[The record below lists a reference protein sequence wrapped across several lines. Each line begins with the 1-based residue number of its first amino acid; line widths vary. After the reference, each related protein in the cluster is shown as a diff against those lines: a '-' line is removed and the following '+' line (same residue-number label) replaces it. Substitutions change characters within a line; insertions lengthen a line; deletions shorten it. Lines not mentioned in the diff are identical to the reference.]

1 MPPAQLT
8 GECFCIG
15 TPLTP
20 HARSSPAA
28 CATTTPA
35 SNNANAACSQPSS
48 GSPPTAPADS
58 PPSPDGADLPAR
70 QAADTRRPSRPS
82 QENPLAAALGEAFT
96 PKRAV
101 SYISVSTREQAQRG
115 GAEEGFSLPAQR
127 EANRRKAQSMG
138 ALIVKE
144 FADRGESARSANR
157 PELQKML
164 AYLTQDGQIDYVIV
178 HKLDRLARNRA
189 DDVEITRAFD
199 EAGVRLVSTSENI
212 DQTPGGMLLH
222 GIMSS
227 IAEFYSRNLAAEVIK
242 GMGEKARAG
251 GTIGRAPL
259 GYLNRQGRDSQG
271 RQARWVD
278 VDPVRGPLITQA
290 FTEYATDRWTLST
303 LTDHLT
309 AHGLTTAPTPS
320 RPSHPLD
327 HNTLLNILR
336 NPYYRGIV
344 TYQGVHYPGTH
355 QPLIDEATWQRV
367 QTVLSQHRHGERQRI
382 HNHHLKTTVRCGQCG
397 GRLIIHHA
405 KARNG
410 HIYPYFVCS
419 YRQRH
424 RDQCSFKAVLIDDVD
439 HAVADLYRHIH
450 ITPDERRTIEKHLR
464 IELDRLYARQ
474 HTHTQKL
481 TVHARTLKAQQAT
494 LLQAHYADAVP
505 LDLFKAE
512 QTRLARELDHT
523 SRELAALT
531 ADREHLQHRLEE
543 ALALLEHCH
552 RLYTHPNTPP
562 SLKKLLNT
570 VFFTDILINP
580 TDNTPTTPAG
590 TPRRPIHPHP
600 RPPFDHL
607 TTPQLRHD
615 IGLTN
620 PEKNRDSSDSDRQN
634 DTNHHN
640 NDDSRNRHSNQD
652 AYSQDTHG
660 HSGRTIQND
669 SSNNGPDTHS
679 RSAHRQ
685 HNKSQDNRGQDAAP
699 SQENQD
705 QTTRSHNTHNQDNTK
720 TLQENLPEGNTQIK
734 FGDVSCKS
742 TMVELRGFEPLT
754 FSLRTRR
761 ATNCAIAPKTPVA

>member
-1 MPPAQLT
+1 MNTHHDTAAAANP
-8 GECFCIG
+8 
-15 TPLTP
+15 
-20 HARSSPAA
+20 SP
-28 CATTTPA
+28 
-35 SNNANAACSQPSS
+35 
-48 GSPPTAPADS
+48 APADS
-58 PPSPDGADLPAR
+58 PLGLDRADLPASK
-70 QAADTRRPSRPS
+70 AADTRRPARPG
-82 QENPLAAALGEAFT
+82 QGTPLAAALGEAFT

-101 SYISVSTREQAQRG
+101 SYIRVSTREQAQRG

-227 IAEFYSRNLAAEVIK
+227 IAEFYSRNLAAEVVK
-242 GMGEKARAG
+242 GLGQKARAG
-251 GTIGRAPL
+251 GTVGRAPL

-271 RQARWVD
+271 REARWVD
-278 VDPVRGPLITQA
+278 IDPVRGPLITQA

-309 AHGLTTAPTPS
+309 AHGLTTVPTPS
-320 RPSHPLD
+320 RPSHPLG
-327 HNTLLNILR
+327 HNKLLAILR

-344 TYQGVHYPGTH
+344 TYQGVQYPGKH
-355 QPLIDEATWQRV
+355 QPLIDDATWQRV
-367 QTVLSQHRHGERQRI
+367 QTILNQHRHGERQRI
-382 HNHHLKTTVRCGQCG
+382 HNHHLKTTIRCGQCG

-424 RDQCSFKAVLIDDVD
+424 REQCSFKAVLIDEVD

-450 ITPDERRTIEKHLR
+450 ITPEDRRAIDTRLR
-464 IELDRLYARQ
+464 GELDRLYARQ

-481 TVHARTLKAQQAT
+481 TAHARTLKAQQAK
-494 LLQAHYADAVP
+494 LLEAHYAEAVP

-512 QTRLARELDHT
+512 QARLARELDQI

-531 ADREHLQHRLEE
+531 ADRERVEHRLEE

-552 RLYTHPNTPP
+552 RLYTHPDTPP

-580 TDNTPTTPAG
+580 DDNTPSSTPQ
-590 TPRRPIHPHP
+590 RPIHPHP

-607 TTPQLRHD
+607 ATPQLRH
-615 IGLTN
+615 ITQN
-620 PEKNRDSSDSDRQN
+620 NTSDS
-634 DTNHHN
+634 HN
-640 NDDSRNRHSNQD
+640 TR
-652 AYSQDTHG
+652 
-660 HSGRTIQND
+660 SGRTIQND
-669 SSNNGPDTHS
+669 SSNNGPDTHNH
-679 RSAHRQ
+679 SAHRQ
-685 HNKSQDNRGQDAAP
+685 HNRSQSNQDKDVHGRDIP

-705 QTTRSHNTHNQDNTK
+705 QDTHSQDNTK
-720 TLQENLPEGNTQIK
+720 TLQENLPEGNKHIK
-734 FGDVSCKS
+734 FGNVSCKT

-761 ATNCAIAPKTPVA
+761 ATNCAIAPRTPVA

>member
-1 MPPAQLT
+1 
-8 GECFCIG
+8 
-15 TPLTP
+15 
-20 HARSSPAA
+20 
-28 CATTTPA
+28 
-35 SNNANAACSQPSS
+35 
-48 GSPPTAPADS
+48 
-58 PPSPDGADLPAR
+58 
-70 QAADTRRPSRPS
+70 
-82 QENPLAAALGEAFT
+82 
-96 PKRAV
+96 
-101 SYISVSTREQAQRG
+101 
-115 GAEEGFSLPAQR
+115 
-127 EANRRKAQSMG
+127 
-138 ALIVKE
+138 
-144 FADRGESARSANR
+144 
-157 PELQKML
+157 ML
-164 AYLTQDGQIDYVIV
+164 AYLAQDGRVDYVIV

-189 DDVEITRAFD
+189 DDVEINRAFD

-242 GMGEKARAG
+242 GMGEKARNG
-251 GTIGRAPL
+251 GTLGKAPL

-271 RQARWVD
+271 REARWVD

-309 AHGLTTAPTPS
+309 AHGLTTVPTPS
-320 RPSHPLD
+320 RPSHPLG
-327 HNTLLNILR
+327 HNTLLAILR

-355 QPLIDEATWQRV
+355 QPLIDDATWQRV
-367 QTVLSQHRHGERQRI
+367 QTVLNQHRHGERQRI

-397 GRLIIHHA
+397 GRLIVHNA

-450 ITPDERRTIEKHLR
+450 ITPDERRTIEKYLR
-464 IELDRLYARQ
+464 LELDHIYARQ

-481 TVHARTLKAQQAT
+481 TTHARTLKTQQAT

-512 QTRLARELDHT
+512 QTRLTRELNQI

-531 ADREHLQHRLEE
+531 ADREHLEHRLEE

-552 RLYTHPNTPP
+552 RLYTHPHTPP

-580 TDNTPTTPAG
+580 GDNTPTSTPQ
-590 TPRRPIHPHP
+590 RPIHPTP

-607 TTPQLRHD
+607 ATPTLRHHAE
-615 IGLTN
+615 LTN
-620 PEKNRDSSDSDRQN
+620 PEENRGSDGDRRN
-634 DTNHHN
+634 NTNHHN
-640 NDDSRNRHSNQD
+640 NSGQGNDDSRNRHSNQD

-669 SSNNGPDTHS
+669 SSNNEPDTH
-679 RSAHRQ
+679 
-685 HNKSQDNRGQDAAP
+685 
-699 SQENQD
+699 NQG
-705 QTTRSHNTHNQDNTK
+705 NTK

-734 FGDVSCKS
+734 FGGVSCKT

-761 ATNCAIAPKTPVA
+761 ATNCAIAPRTPVA

>member
-1 MPPAQLT
+1 MNTHHHDTAAAANP
-8 GECFCIG
+8 
-15 TPLTP
+15 
-20 HARSSPAA
+20 SP
-28 CATTTPA
+28 T
-35 SNNANAACSQPSS
+35 
-48 GSPPTAPADS
+48 PADS
-58 PPSPDGADLPAR
+58 PPSPDRADLPAR
-70 QAADTRRPSRPS
+70 QATNTRRPARPS
-82 QENPLAAALGEAFT
+82 QGNPLAAALGEAFT

-101 SYISVSTREQAQRG
+101 SYIRVSTREQAQRG

-164 AYLTQDGQIDYVIV
+164 AYLTQDGRIDYVIV

-227 IAEFYSRNLAAEVIK
+227 IAEFYSRNLAAEVVK
-242 GMGEKARAG
+242 GLGQKARAG
-251 GTIGRAPL
+251 GTVGRAPL
-259 GYLNRQGRDSQG
+259 GYLNKQGRDEHG
-271 RQARWVD
+271 REARWVD
-278 VDPVRGPLITQA
+278 IDPVRGPLITQA

-303 LTDHLT
+303 LTNHLT
-309 AHGLTTAPTPS
+309 AQGLTTVPTPS
-320 RPSHPLD
+320 RPSHPLG
-327 HNTLLNILR
+327 HNKLLAILR

-344 TYQGVHYPGTH
+344 TYQGVQYPGKH
-355 QPLIDEATWQRV
+355 QPLIDDATWQRV
-367 QTVLSQHRHGERQRI
+367 QTVLNQHRHGERQRI

-424 RDQCSFKAVLIDDVD
+424 RTECSFKAVLIDEVD
-439 HAVADLYRHIH
+439 AHIADLYRHIH
-450 ITPDERRTIEKHLR
+450 ITPEDRRTIEKYLR
-464 IELDRLYARQ
+464 GELDHIYARQ
-474 HTHTQKL
+474 HTHIQKL
-481 TVHARTLKAQQAT
+481 TTQARKLKTQQAK
-494 LLQAHYADAVP
+494 LLEAHYADAVP
-505 LDLFKAE
+505 FDLFKAE
-512 QTRLARELDHT
+512 QARLARELNQI

-531 ADREHLQHRLEE
+531 ADREHLEHRLEE

-570 VFFTDILINP
+570 VFFTEILINP
-580 TDNTPTTPAG
+580 TDNTPSG
-590 TPRRPIHPHP
+590 TAPQRPIHPHP

-607 TTPQLRHD
+607 TTPTLRHHTE
-615 IGLTN
+615 LTN
-620 PEKNRDSSDSDRQN
+620 PEENRGSDGDRRN
-634 DTNHHN
+634 NTNHHN
-640 NDDSRNRHSNQD
+640 NDDSRN
-652 AYSQDTHG
+652 THG
-660 HSGRTIQND
+660 HSGRTIQNN
-669 SSNNGPDTHS
+669 SSNNEPDTHS

-685 HNKSQDNRGQDAAP
+685 HNRGQ
-699 SQENQD
+699 SNHG
-705 QTTRSHNTHNQDNTK
+705 HNTHSQDNTK

-734 FGDVSCKS
+734 FGDVSCKT

-761 ATNCAIAPKTPVA
+761 ATNCAIAPRTPVA

>member
-1 MPPAQLT
+1 
-8 GECFCIG
+8 
-15 TPLTP
+15 
-20 HARSSPAA
+20 
-28 CATTTPA
+28 
-35 SNNANAACSQPSS
+35 
-48 GSPPTAPADS
+48 
-58 PPSPDGADLPAR
+58 
-70 QAADTRRPSRPS
+70 
-82 QENPLAAALGEAFT
+82 
-96 PKRAV
+96 
-101 SYISVSTREQAQRG
+101 
-115 GAEEGFSLPAQR
+115 
-127 EANRRKAQSMG
+127 
-138 ALIVKE
+138 
-144 FADRGESARSANR
+144 
-157 PELQKML
+157 ML
-164 AYLTQDGQIDYVIV
+164 AYLAQDGGVDYVIV

-199 EAGVRLVSTSENI
+199 EVGVRLVSTSENI

-242 GMGEKARAG
+242 GMGEKARNG

-259 GYLNRQGRDSQG
+259 GYLNKQGRDSQG

-278 VDPVRGPLITQA
+278 IDPVRGPLITQA

-309 AHGLTTAPTPS
+309 AHGLTTVPTPS

-327 HNTLLNILR
+327 HNTLLAILR

-382 HNHHLKTTVRCGQCG
+382 HNHHLKTTIRCGQCG

-424 RDQCSFKAVLIDDVD
+424 RTECSFKAVLIDDVD

-450 ITPDERRTIEKHLR
+450 ITPDDRHAIEKYLR
-464 IELDRLYARQ
+464 GELDRLYARQ
-474 HTHTQKL
+474 HAHTRTL
-481 TVHARTLKAQQAT
+481 TAHARALKAQQAK
-494 LLQAHYADAVP
+494 LLDAHYADAVP

-512 QTRLARELDHT
+512 QARLARELDQI

-531 ADREHLQHRLEE
+531 ADRERVEHRLEE

-552 RLYTHPNTPP
+552 HLYTHPDTPP

-570 VFFTDILINP
+570 IFFTEILINP
-580 TDNTPTTPAG
+580 GDNTPNTPSSS
-590 TPRRPIHPHP
+590 PQRPIHPTP
-600 RPPFDHL
+600 RAPFDQL
-607 TTPQLRHD
+607 TNPRLRHD
-615 IGLTN
+615 AGLTN
-620 PEKNRDSSDSDRQN
+620 SGENRGSSDVARRNGSNTQNSRGQSNNDSRSRDSNEGR
-634 DTNHHN
+634 
-640 NDDSRNRHSNQD
+640 SRNGHDGQGNNSTHVSSDGTHSDQAATSTATTQLPSNQ
-652 AYSQDTHG
+652 
-660 HSGRTIQND
+660 
-669 SSNNGPDTHS
+669 
-679 RSAHRQ
+679 
-685 HNKSQDNRGQDAAP
+685 
-699 SQENQD
+699 
-705 QTTRSHNTHNQDNTK
+705 K
-720 TLQENLPEGNTQIK
+720 TLQEELPEGNTHIHL
-734 FGDVSCKS
+734 GDVSCKS
-742 TMVELRGFEPLT
+742 LVVELRGFEPLT

-761 ATNCAIAPKTPVA
+761 ATSCAIAPSTG

>member
-1 MPPAQLT
+1 
-8 GECFCIG
+8 
-15 TPLTP
+15 
-20 HARSSPAA
+20 
-28 CATTTPA
+28 
-35 SNNANAACSQPSS
+35 
-48 GSPPTAPADS
+48 
-58 PPSPDGADLPAR
+58 
-70 QAADTRRPSRPS
+70 
-82 QENPLAAALGEAFT
+82 
-96 PKRAV
+96 
-101 SYISVSTREQAQRG
+101 
-115 GAEEGFSLPAQR
+115 
-127 EANRRKAQSMG
+127 
-138 ALIVKE
+138 
-144 FADRGESARSANR
+144 
-157 PELQKML
+157 ML
-164 AYLTQDGQIDYVIV
+164 AYLAQDGRIDYVIV

-251 GTIGRAPL
+251 GTVGRAPL
-259 GYLNRQGRDSQG
+259 GYLNRQGRDSRG

-278 VDPVRGPLITQA
+278 VDPVRGPLIAQA

-320 RPSHPLD
+320 RPSHPLG
-327 HNTLLNILR
+327 HNTLLAILR
-336 NPYYRGIV
+336 NPYYRSIV

-397 GRLIIHHA
+397 GRLIIHNA

-450 ITPDERRTIEKHLR
+450 ITPDERRAIDTHLR
-464 IELDRLYARQ
+464 GELDHIYARQ
-474 HTHTQKL
+474 HTHIQKL
-481 TVHARTLKAQQAT
+481 TTQARTLKAQQAK
-494 LLQAHYADAVP
+494 LLEAHYADAVP

-512 QTRLARELDHT
+512 QARLTRELDQI

-531 ADREHLQHRLEE
+531 ADREHLDHRLEE

-570 VFFTDILINP
+570 IFFTDILINP
-580 TDNTPTTPAG
+580 ADNTPTSTPQ
-590 TPRRPIHPHP
+590 RPIHPTP
-600 RPPFDHL
+600 RPPFD
-607 TTPQLRHD
+607 Q
-615 IGLTN
+615 LTN
-620 PEKNRDSSDSDRQN
+620 PTLRHHTGITNPQKNRDGSDDTRRN
-634 DTNHHN
+634 NTNHHN
-640 NDDSRNRHSNQD
+640 NDDSRNRRGNQTTRL
-652 AYSQDTHG
+652 A
-660 HSGRTIQND
+660 RTIQND
-669 SSNNGPDTHS
+669 SSNNEPDTHS
-679 RSAHRQ
+679 Q
-685 HNKSQDNRGQDAAP
+685 G
-699 SQENQD
+699 
-705 QTTRSHNTHNQDNTK
+705 NTK
-720 TLQENLPEGNTQIK
+720 TLRESLPEGNTQIK
-734 FGDVSCKS
+734 FGDVSCKT

-761 ATNCAIAPKTPVA
+761 ATNCAIAPRTPVA

>member
-1 MPPAQLT
+1 MNIHHHDTAAAANP
-8 GECFCIG
+8 
-15 TPLTP
+15 
-20 HARSSPAA
+20 SP
-28 CATTTPA
+28 
-35 SNNANAACSQPSS
+35 
-48 GSPPTAPADS
+48 APADS
-58 PPSPDGADLPAR
+58 PPSLDRADLPVS
-70 QAADTRRPSRPS
+70 QAADTRRPARPS
-82 QENPLAAALGEAFT
+82 QGNPLAAALGEAFT

-101 SYISVSTREQAQRG
+101 SYIRVSTREQAQRG

-227 IAEFYSRNLAAEVIK
+227 IAEFYSRNLAAEVVK
-242 GMGEKARAG
+242 GLSQKARAG
-251 GTIGRAPL
+251 GTVGRAPL
-259 GYLNRQGRDSQG
+259 GYLNRQGRDSRG
-271 RQARWVD
+271 REARWVD

-320 RPSHPLD
+320 RPSHPLG
-327 HNTLLNILR
+327 HNTLLAILR

-344 TYQGVHYPGTH
+344 TYQGVHYPGRH

-424 RDQCSFKAVLIDDVD
+424 RTECSFKAVLIDDVD

-450 ITPDERRTIEKHLR
+450 ITPDERRAIEKYLR
-464 IELDRLYARQ
+464 GELDHIYARQ
-474 HTHTQKL
+474 HTHTRTL
-481 TVHARTLKAQQAT
+481 TAHARKLKTQQAK
-494 LLQAHYADAVP
+494 LLEAHYADAVP

-512 QTRLARELDHT
+512 QARLARELDQI

-531 ADREHLQHRLEE
+531 ADREHLEHRLEE

-580 TDNTPTTPAG
+580 GDNTPTTPA
-590 TPRRPIHPHP
+590 TAPQRPIHPTP

-607 TTPQLRHD
+607 TTPTLRHHPR
-615 IGLTN
+615 LTN
-620 PEKNRDSSDSDRQN
+620 PQKNKDSSDDTRQN

-640 NDDSRNRHSNQD
+640 HTTR
-652 AYSQDTHG
+652 
-660 HSGRTIQND
+660 SGRTIQND
-669 SSNNGPDTHS
+669 SSNNRPDTH
-679 RSAHRQ
+679 
-685 HNKSQDNRGQDAAP
+685 
-699 SQENQD
+699 NQG
-705 QTTRSHNTHNQDNTK
+705 NTK
-720 TLQENLPEGNTQIK
+720 TLQENLPEGNKQIK
-734 FGDVSCKS
+734 FGDVSCKT

-761 ATNCAIAPKTPVA
+761 ATNCAIAPRTPVA

>member
-1 MPPAQLT
+1 
-8 GECFCIG
+8 
-15 TPLTP
+15 
-20 HARSSPAA
+20 
-28 CATTTPA
+28 
-35 SNNANAACSQPSS
+35 
-48 GSPPTAPADS
+48 
-58 PPSPDGADLPAR
+58 
-70 QAADTRRPSRPS
+70 
-82 QENPLAAALGEAFT
+82 
-96 PKRAV
+96 
-101 SYISVSTREQAQRG
+101 
-115 GAEEGFSLPAQR
+115 
-127 EANRRKAQSMG
+127 
-138 ALIVKE
+138 
-144 FADRGESARSANR
+144 
-157 PELQKML
+157 ML
-164 AYLTQDGQIDYVIV
+164 AYLAQDGRVDYVIV

-259 GYLNRQGRDSQG
+259 GYLNKQGRDSQG

-278 VDPVRGPLITQA
+278 IDPVRGPLITQA
-290 FTEYATDRWTLST
+290 FAEYATDRWTLST

-327 HNTLLNILR
+327 HNKLLNILR

-344 TYQGVHYPGTH
+344 TYQGVHYPGRH

-424 RDQCSFKAVLIDDVD
+424 REQCSFKAVLIDEVD
-439 HAVADLYRHIH
+439 ARIADLYRHIH
-450 ITPDERRTIEKHLR
+450 ITPDERRAIEKYLR
-464 IELDRLYARQ
+464 GELDRLYARQ
-474 HTHTQKL
+474 HAHTRTL
-481 TVHARTLKAQQAT
+481 AAHARALKAQQAK
-494 LLQAHYADAVP
+494 LLEAHYADAVP

-531 ADREHLQHRLEE
+531 ADREHLEHRLEE
-543 ALALLEHCH
+543 ALALLEQCH
-552 RLYTHPNTPP
+552 RLYTHPHADHPLTTSPTQPCDTTPD
-562 SLKKLLNT
+562 SQTQKRT
-570 VFFTDILINP
+570 ETAA
-580 TDNTPTTPAG
+580 TATTGTTPTTKITTTAG
-590 TPRRPIHPHP
+590 T
-600 RPPFDHL
+600 
-607 TTPQLRHD
+607 
-615 IGLTN
+615 G
-620 PEKNRDSSDSDRQN
+620 
-634 DTNHHN
+634 
-640 NDDSRNRHSNQD
+640 
-652 AYSQDTHG
+652 
-660 HSGRTIQND
+660 
-669 SSNNGPDTHS
+669 
-679 RSAHRQ
+679 
-685 HNKSQDNRGQDAAP
+685 AA
-699 SQENQD
+699 
-705 QTTRSHNTHNQDNTK
+705 TKTTHNQGNTK

-742 TMVELRGFEPLT
+742 TMVALAQYPPTPPLNFVHLPLEPLAGP
-754 FSLRTRR
+754 SSRTVVRPGVSASAWWSCTSRDDRPDTWR
-761 ATNCAIAPKTPVA
+761 ARLASVAPRY

>member
-1 MPPAQLT
+1 MNTHHHDTAAAANP
-8 GECFCIG
+8 
-15 TPLTP
+15 
-20 HARSSPAA
+20 SP
-28 CATTTPA
+28 T
-35 SNNANAACSQPSS
+35 
-48 GSPPTAPADS
+48 PADS
-58 PPSPDGADLPAR
+58 PPSLDRADLPAS
-70 QAADTRRPSRPS
+70 QAADTRRPARSH

-101 SYISVSTREQAQRG
+101 SYIRVSTREQAQRG

-189 DDVEITRAFD
+189 DDVEINRAFD

-227 IAEFYSRNLAAEVIK
+227 IAEFYSRNLAAEVVK
-242 GMGEKARAG
+242 GLGQKARAG
-251 GTIGRAPL
+251 GTVGRAPL

-271 RQARWVD
+271 REARWVD
-278 VDPVRGPLITQA
+278 IDPVRGPLIAQA

-309 AHGLTTAPTPS
+309 AHGLTTVPTPS
-320 RPSHPLD
+320 RPSHPLG
-327 HNTLLNILR
+327 HNKLLAILR

-344 TYQGVHYPGTH
+344 TYQGVQYPGKH
-355 QPLIDEATWQRV
+355 QPLIDDATWQRV
-367 QTVLSQHRHGERQRI
+367 QTILNQHRHGERQRI

-424 RDQCSFKAVLIDDVD
+424 RTECSFKAVLIDEVD
-439 HAVADLYRHIH
+439 IAIADLYHHIR
-450 ITPDERRTIEKHLR
+450 ITPDERRAIDTRLR
-464 IELDRLYARQ
+464 GELDRLYARQ

-481 TVHARTLKAQQAT
+481 TAHARTLKAQQAK
-494 LLQAHYADAVP
+494 LLEAHYAEAVP
-505 LDLFKAE
+505 LDLFKTE
-512 QTRLARELDHT
+512 QARLTRELDHT

-531 ADREHLQHRLEE
+531 ANRQAVDHRLEE

-552 RLYTHPNTPP
+552 RLYTHPHTPP

-580 TDNTPTTPAG
+580 DDNTPSSTPQ
-590 TPRRPIHPHP
+590 RPIHPHP

-607 TTPQLRHD
+607 ATPQLRH
-615 IGLTN
+615 ITQN
-620 PEKNRDSSDSDRQN
+620 NTSDS
-634 DTNHHN
+634 HN
-640 NDDSRNRHSNQD
+640 TRSR
-652 AYSQDTHG
+652 
-660 HSGRTIQND
+660 RTIQND
-669 SSNNGPDTHS
+669 SSNNGPDTH
-679 RSAHRQ
+679 
-685 HNKSQDNRGQDAAP
+685 
-699 SQENQD
+699 NQG
-705 QTTRSHNTHNQDNTK
+705 NTK

-734 FGDVSCKS
+734 FGDVSCKT

-761 ATNCAIAPKTPVA
+761 ATNCAIAPRTPVA

>member
-1 MPPAQLT
+1 
-8 GECFCIG
+8 
-15 TPLTP
+15 
-20 HARSSPAA
+20 
-28 CATTTPA
+28 
-35 SNNANAACSQPSS
+35 
-48 GSPPTAPADS
+48 
-58 PPSPDGADLPAR
+58 
-70 QAADTRRPSRPS
+70 
-82 QENPLAAALGEAFT
+82 
-96 PKRAV
+96 
-101 SYISVSTREQAQRG
+101 
-115 GAEEGFSLPAQR
+115 
-127 EANRRKAQSMG
+127 
-138 ALIVKE
+138 
-144 FADRGESARSANR
+144 
-157 PELQKML
+157 ML
-164 AYLTQDGQIDYVIV
+164 AYLAQDGGVDYVIV

-227 IAEFYSRNLAAEVIK
+227 IAEFYSRNLASEVVK
-242 GMGEKARAG
+242 GLSEKARAG

-271 RQARWVD
+271 REARWVD
-278 VDPVRGPLITQA
+278 IDPVRGPLITQA

-309 AHGLTTAPTPS
+309 AHGLTTVPTPS
-320 RPSHPLD
+320 RPSHPLG
-327 HNTLLNILR
+327 HTKLLAILR

-439 HAVADLYRHIH
+439 ARIADLYRHIH
-450 ITPDERRTIEKHLR
+450 ITPDERRTIEKYLR
-464 IELDRLYARQ
+464 LDLDHIYARQ

-481 TVHARTLKAQQAT
+481 TTQARTLKAQQAK
-494 LLQAHYADAVP
+494 LLEAHYADAVP

-512 QTRLARELDHT
+512 QARLARELDQI

-531 ADREHLQHRLEE
+531 ADREHLEHRLTE

-570 VFFTDILINP
+570 VFFTEILINP
-580 TDNTPTTPAG
+580 TDNTPDTPA
-590 TPRRPIHPHP
+590 TAPQRPIHPTP

-607 TTPQLRHD
+607 ATPQLRH
-615 IGLTN
+615 ITQN
-620 PEKNRDSSDSDRQN
+620 NTSDS
-634 DTNHHN
+634 HN
-640 NDDSRNRHSNQD
+640 TR
-652 AYSQDTHG
+652 
-660 HSGRTIQND
+660 SGRTIQND

-685 HNKSQDNRGQDAAP
+685 HNRSQSNRGQDAHGRDIP

-705 QTTRSHNTHNQDNTK
+705 QDTHGHNVHNQDNTK
-720 TLQENLPEGNTQIK
+720 TLQENLPKGNKHIK
-734 FGDVSCKS
+734 FDNVSCKT

-761 ATNCAIAPKTPVA
+761 ATNCAIAPRTPVA

>member
-1 MPPAQLT
+1 
-8 GECFCIG
+8 
-15 TPLTP
+15 
-20 HARSSPAA
+20 
-28 CATTTPA
+28 
-35 SNNANAACSQPSS
+35 
-48 GSPPTAPADS
+48 
-58 PPSPDGADLPAR
+58 
-70 QAADTRRPSRPS
+70 
-82 QENPLAAALGEAFT
+82 
-96 PKRAV
+96 
-101 SYISVSTREQAQRG
+101 
-115 GAEEGFSLPAQR
+115 
-127 EANRRKAQSMG
+127 
-138 ALIVKE
+138 
-144 FADRGESARSANR
+144 
-157 PELQKML
+157 ML
-164 AYLTQDGQIDYVIV
+164 AYLAQDGGVDYVIV

-227 IAEFYSRNLAAEVIK
+227 IAEFYSRNLANEVVK
-242 GMGEKARAG
+242 GLSQKARAG
-251 GTIGRAPL
+251 GTVGRAPL
-259 GYLNRQGRDSQG
+259 GYLNKQGRDSRG
-271 RQARWVD
+271 REARWVD
-278 VDPVRGPLITQA
+278 IDPVRGPLITQA

-309 AHGLTTAPTPS
+309 AQGLTTAPTPS

-327 HNTLLNILR
+327 HNKLLAILR

-344 TYQGVHYPGTH
+344 TYQGVQYPGKH

-367 QTVLSQHRHGERQRI
+367 QTVLNQHRHGERQRI

-424 RDQCSFKAVLIDDVD
+424 RTECSFKAVLIDEVD
-439 HAVADLYRHIH
+439 AHIADLYRHIH
-450 ITPDERRTIEKHLR
+450 ITPEDRRTIEKYLR
-464 IELDRLYARQ
+464 LELDHIYARQ
-474 HTHTQKL
+474 HTHIQKL
-481 TVHARTLKAQQAT
+481 TTQARKLKTQQAT

-512 QTRLARELDHT
+512 QTRLTRELDHVT
-523 SRELAALT
+523 RELATHT
-531 ADREHLQHRLEE
+531 ADREHLEQHLTE

-580 TDNTPTTPAG
+580 ADNTPSG
-590 TPRRPIHPHP
+590 TAPQRPIHPHP

-607 TTPQLRHD
+607 ATPTLRHHAR
-615 IGLTN
+615 LTN
-620 PEKNRDSSDSDRQN
+620 PEENRGSDGDRRN
-634 DTNHHN
+634 NTNHHN
-640 NDDSRNRHSNQD
+640 HTTR
-652 AYSQDTHG
+652 
-660 HSGRTIQND
+660 SGRTIQND
-669 SSNNGPDTHS
+669 SSNNRPDTHN

-685 HNKSQDNRGQDAAP
+685 HNKSQDNRGQDAHGRDIP

-705 QTTRSHNTHNQDNTK
+705 QDTHSQDNTK
-720 TLQENLPEGNTQIK
+720 TLQENLPEGNKHIK
-734 FGDVSCKS
+734 FGNVSCKS

-761 ATNCAIAPKTPVA
+761 ATNCAIAPRTPVA

>member
-1 MPPAQLT
+1 
-8 GECFCIG
+8 
-15 TPLTP
+15 
-20 HARSSPAA
+20 
-28 CATTTPA
+28 
-35 SNNANAACSQPSS
+35 
-48 GSPPTAPADS
+48 
-58 PPSPDGADLPAR
+58 
-70 QAADTRRPSRPS
+70 
-82 QENPLAAALGEAFT
+82 
-96 PKRAV
+96 
-101 SYISVSTREQAQRG
+101 
-115 GAEEGFSLPAQR
+115 
-127 EANRRKAQSMG
+127 
-138 ALIVKE
+138 
-144 FADRGESARSANR
+144 
-157 PELQKML
+157 ML
-164 AYLTQDGQIDYVIV
+164 AYLTQDGRIDYVIV

-189 DDVEITRAFD
+189 DDVEINRAFD

-259 GYLNRQGRDSQG
+259 GYLNKQGRDSRG
-271 RQARWVD
+271 REARWVD

-309 AHGLTTAPTPS
+309 AQGLTTAPTPS
-320 RPSHPLD
+320 RPSHPLG
-327 HNTLLNILR
+327 HNKLLAILR

-344 TYQGVHYPGTH
+344 TYQGVQYPGKH
-355 QPLIDEATWQRV
+355 QPLIDDATWQRV
-367 QTVLSQHRHGERQRI
+367 QTVLNQHRHGERQRI

-424 RDQCSFKAVLIDDVD
+424 RTECSFKAVLIDDVD

-450 ITPDERRTIEKHLR
+450 ITPEDRRTIEKYLR
-464 IELDRLYARQ
+464 LELDHIYARQ
-474 HTHTQKL
+474 HTHIQKL
-481 TVHARTLKAQQAT
+481 TTQARKLKTQQAK
-494 LLQAHYADAVP
+494 LLEAHYADAIP
-505 LDLFKAE
+505 LDLLKTE
-512 QTRLARELDHT
+512 QARLTRELNQI

-531 ADREHLQHRLEE
+531 ADREHLEHRLEE

-580 TDNTPTTPAG
+580 GDNTPAG
-590 TPRRPIHPHP
+590 TAPQRPIHPHP
-600 RPPFDHL
+600 RPPFD
-607 TTPQLRHD
+607 Q
-615 IGLTN
+615 LTN
-620 PEKNRDSSDSDRQN
+620 PTLRHHTGITNPQKNKDSSDDTHRN
-634 DTNHHN
+634 NTNHHN
-640 NDDSRNRHSNQD
+640 NDDSRNRHGNHNTH
-652 AYSQDTHG
+652 SQD
-660 HSGRTIQND
+660 
-669 SSNNGPDTHS
+669 
-679 RSAHRQ
+679 
-685 HNKSQDNRGQDAAP
+685 AP
-699 SQENQD
+699 SQENRDRGTYGQ
-705 QTTRSHNTHNQDNTK
+705 SHNTHNQNNTK
-720 TLQENLPEGNTQIK
+720 TLRENLPKGNTHIK
-734 FGDVSCKS
+734 IGNVSCKT

-761 ATNCAIAPKTPVA
+761 ATNCAIAPRTPVA

>member
-1 MPPAQLT
+1 
-8 GECFCIG
+8 
-15 TPLTP
+15 
-20 HARSSPAA
+20 
-28 CATTTPA
+28 
-35 SNNANAACSQPSS
+35 
-48 GSPPTAPADS
+48 
-58 PPSPDGADLPAR
+58 
-70 QAADTRRPSRPS
+70 
-82 QENPLAAALGEAFT
+82 
-96 PKRAV
+96 
-101 SYISVSTREQAQRG
+101 
-115 GAEEGFSLPAQR
+115 
-127 EANRRKAQSMG
+127 
-138 ALIVKE
+138 
-144 FADRGESARSANR
+144 
-157 PELQKML
+157 ML
-164 AYLTQDGQIDYVIV
+164 AYLAQDGGVDYVIV

-227 IAEFYSRNLAAEVIK
+227 IAEFYSRNLAAEVVK
-242 GMGEKARAG
+242 GLSEKARAG
-251 GTIGRAPL
+251 GTVGRAPL
-259 GYLNRQGRDSQG
+259 GYLNRQGRDSRG

-278 VDPVRGPLITQA
+278 IDPVRGPLIAQA

-309 AHGLTTAPTPS
+309 AHGLTTVPTPS
-320 RPSHPLD
+320 RPSHPLG
-327 HNTLLNILR
+327 HNRLLTILR

-344 TYQGVHYPGTH
+344 TYQGVHYPGRH

-397 GRLIIHHA
+397 GRLIIHNA

-424 RDQCSFKAVLIDDVD
+424 RDQCSFKAVLIDEVD
-439 HAVADLYRHIH
+439 ARIADLYRHIR
-450 ITPDERRTIEKHLR
+450 ITPDERRAIDTRLR
-464 IELDRLYARQ
+464 GELDRLYARQ
-474 HTHTQKL
+474 HAHTRTL
-481 TVHARTLKAQQAT
+481 TAHARTLKAQQAK
-494 LLQAHYADAVP
+494 LLEAHYADAVP

-531 ADREHLQHRLEE
+531 ADREHLEHRLEE

-552 RLYTHPNTPP
+552 RLYTHPHTPP

-580 TDNTPTTPAG
+580 TDNTPSG
-590 TPRRPIHPHP
+590 TAPRRPIHPHP

-607 TTPQLRHD
+607 ATPTLRHHAR
-615 IGLTN
+615 LTN
-620 PEKNRDSSDSDRQN
+620 PEKKRDSSDDTRQN
-634 DTNHHN
+634 NTNHHN

-660 HSGRTIQND
+660 HSGQTIQND
-669 SSNNGPDTHS
+669 SSNNRPDTHN

-685 HNKSQDNRGQDAAP
+685 HNKSQDNRGQDAHGRDIP

-705 QTTRSHNTHNQDNTK
+705 QSTHGHNAHSQDNTKTLQENLPKGNTK

-734 FGDVSCKS
+734 FGDVSCKT

-761 ATNCAIAPKTPVA
+761 ATNCAIAPRTPVA

>member
-1 MPPAQLT
+1 MNTHHHDTAAAA
-8 GECFCIG
+8 
-15 TPLTP
+15 TP
-20 HARSSPAA
+20 SP
-28 CATTTPA
+28 TPA
-35 SNNANAACSQPSS
+35 DSQPSL
-48 GSPPTAPADS
+48 DR
-58 PPSPDGADLPAR
+58 ADLPAR
-70 QAADTRRPSRPS
+70 QAADTRRPARPS
-82 QENPLAAALGEAFT
+82 QGNPLAAALGEAFT

-101 SYISVSTREQAQRG
+101 SYIRVSTREQAQRG

-157 PELQKML
+157 LELQRML
-164 AYLTQDGQIDYVIV
+164 AYLAQDGGIDYVIV

-189 DDVEITRAFD
+189 DDVEINRAFD

-242 GMGEKARAG
+242 GMGEKARNG
-251 GTIGRAPL
+251 GTLGKAPL
-259 GYLNRQGRDSQG
+259 GYLNKQGRDNQG
-271 RQARWVD
+271 REARWVD
-278 VDPVRGPLITQA
+278 IDPVRGPLITQA

-320 RPSHPLD
+320 RPSHPLG
-327 HNTLLNILR
+327 HNTLLAILR

-355 QPLIDEATWQRV
+355 QPLIDDATWQRV

-450 ITPDERRTIEKHLR
+450 ITPEDRRTIEKYLR
-464 IELDRLYARQ
+464 GELDHIYARQ

-481 TVHARTLKAQQAT
+481 TTHARKLKTQQAK
-494 LLQAHYADAVP
+494 LLEAHYADAVP
-505 LDLFKAE
+505 LDLFKTE
-512 QTRLARELDHT
+512 QARLARELDHT

-531 ADREHLQHRLEE
+531 ADRERVEQHLGE

-552 RLYTHPNTPP
+552 RLYTHPHTPP

-580 TDNTPTTPAG
+580 GDNTPTTPA
-590 TPRRPIHPHP
+590 TAPQRPIHPTP

-607 TTPQLRHD
+607 ATPTLRHHAE
-615 IGLTN
+615 LTN
-620 PEKNRDSSDSDRQN
+620 PKENRDSSDDTRQN

-640 NDDSRNRHSNQD
+640 HTTR
-652 AYSQDTHG
+652 
-660 HSGRTIQND
+660 SGRTIQND
-669 SSNNGPDTHS
+669 SSNNEPDTH
-679 RSAHRQ
+679 
-685 HNKSQDNRGQDAAP
+685 
-699 SQENQD
+699 NQG
-705 QTTRSHNTHNQDNTK
+705 NTK

-734 FGDVSCKS
+734 FGGVSCKT

-761 ATNCAIAPKTPVA
+761 ATNCAIAPRTPVA

>member
-1 MPPAQLT
+1 
-8 GECFCIG
+8 
-15 TPLTP
+15 
-20 HARSSPAA
+20 
-28 CATTTPA
+28 
-35 SNNANAACSQPSS
+35 
-48 GSPPTAPADS
+48 
-58 PPSPDGADLPAR
+58 
-70 QAADTRRPSRPS
+70 
-82 QENPLAAALGEAFT
+82 
-96 PKRAV
+96 
-101 SYISVSTREQAQRG
+101 
-115 GAEEGFSLPAQR
+115 
-127 EANRRKAQSMG
+127 
-138 ALIVKE
+138 
-144 FADRGESARSANR
+144 
-157 PELQKML
+157 ML
-164 AYLTQDGQIDYVIV
+164 AYLTQDGRVDYVIV

-227 IAEFYSRNLAAEVIK
+227 IAEFYSRNLANEVIK

-251 GTIGRAPL
+251 GTVGRAPL
-259 GYLNRQGRDSQG
+259 GYLNKQGRDSQG

-278 VDPVRGPLITQA
+278 VDPVRGPLIAQA

-367 QTVLSQHRHGERQRI
+367 QTVLSQHRHGERQRV

-439 HAVADLYRHIH
+439 HAVADLYRHIR
-450 ITPDERRTIEKHLR
+450 ITPDERRAIATRLR
-464 IELDRLYARQ
+464 GELDRLYARQ
-474 HTHTQKL
+474 HTHTRTL
-481 TVHARTLKAQQAT
+481 AAHARTLKAQQAT
-494 LLQAHYADAVP
+494 LLQAHYAEAIP

-512 QTRLARELDHT
+512 QARLARELDHT

-531 ADREHLQHRLEE
+531 ADREHLEQHLTE

-580 TDNTPTTPAG
+580 GDN

-607 TTPQLRHD
+607 ATPTLRHHPR
-615 IGLTN
+615 LTN
-620 PEKNRDSSDSDRQN
+620 PEKNRDSSDDTRQN

-705 QTTRSHNTHNQDNTK
+705 QTTRSHNTHNQGNTK

-734 FGDVSCKS
+734 FGGVSCKT

-761 ATNCAIAPKTPVA
+761 ATNCAIAPRTPVA